1 MSVNQVN
8 LPNVKF
14 KNNLSK
20 HNIVYSL
27 IEQISEKIKLI
38 PQHEKLR
45 TEIELVKTC
54 CNIVENLVQRKNKKQ
69 KQPIN
74 KKQLVVDALSIV
86 FNYSETEKEL
96 VYSLIDYLFNNDQI
110 KRFSYYKLSKQ
121 FLSSIIQTKNK

>member
-86 FNYSETEKEL
+86 FNYSEPEKEL
-96 VYSLIDYLFNNDQI
+96 VFSLIDYLFNNDQI

>member
-1 MSVNQVN
+1 MSVNEVK

-69 KQPIN
+69 KQPID
-74 KKQLVVDALSIV
+74 KKQLVIDALTAV
-86 FNYSETEKEL
+86 FNYNEQEKAL
-96 VYSLIDYLFNNDQI
+96 VFSLIDYLFNNDQI
-110 KRFSYYKLSKQ
+110 KKFSYYKLTKN
-121 FLSSIIQTKNK
+121 FLSSVAKIKSK